1 MKELFERHGLM
12 ASAYSASPLDTLPGL
27 AELEAEGPRST
38 SGTDAE
44 FTFTIGGGKKDFQ
57 QRRLERNTSSLKRLS
72 ESSLP
77 ARAIMLIRNGVSG
90 LEYGVQPNRTVP
102 LDAHKDFDEQANILR
117 RVFEN
122 PNTEDDDFY
131 TFWGQIVED
140 LLCFDA
146 GVWEYV
152 ERPDFMPNNDILA
165 LFPVPGHTIAKN
177 VRWKGDPNQIRWQ
190 QTIGD
195 KPTFKDSELE
205 YIMQRKRSFSPFG
218 YSPLEVAVEVMDAW
232 LSLTSYQKSVASTA
246 YPRTMLYLG
255 EDVTREQ
262 ARIMRTYW
270 AMELEGK
277 GRPGIWGNTGQP
289 KVLDLKPT
297 SDQGLYI
304 VYQEMLVRTL
314 AYSFGL
320 KPQDFGL
327 ERDVNR
333 STSIVS
339 QIASIEEARKPIAR
353 LLASKINTRVI
364 PRISKIIG
372 DEKLGLM
379 EFFWIGIDPRQKKI
393 DSEINDVYLKW
404 DVKAV
409 DDVRKELDLPP
420 LPGGLGRFPPSVIK
434 ALAKAQPEFIIAIL
448 TGTDITQ
455 TISDLKEIVEPPE
468 GGNGNIQKIAAGL
481 IGNALSA
488 SKKT

>member
-1 MKELFERHGLM
+1 MKELLERHGLTKSTI
-12 ASAYSASPLDTLPGL
+12 AALPQEFL
-27 AELEAEGPRST
+27 PELEAEERS
-38 SGTDAE
+38 SISQTDAI
-44 FTFTIGGGKKDFQ
+44 FTFELGGTKSQWKK
-57 QRRLERNTSSLKRLS
+57 RRLERNTNHLKRIS

-90 LEYGVQPNRTVP
+90 LDYGVQPNHTVP
-102 LDAHKDFDEQANILR
+102 LDAHKEFGTQTDAIK
-117 RVFEN
+117 RVVEN
-122 PNTEDDDFY
+122 PNPEDDDFY
-131 TFWGQIVED
+131 TFMGQIVED

-152 ERPDFMPNNDILA
+152 PRPDFIPRNDILG

-177 VRWKGDPNQIRWQ
+177 MKWDGNPDSIRWQ
-190 QTIGD
+190 QTIG
-195 KPTFKDSELE
+195 KEPFFKDSEIE
-205 YIMQRKRSFSPFG
+205 YMMQRKRSFSPFG
-218 YSPLEVAVEVMDAW
+218 YSPLEVVVEIMDAW
-232 LSLTSYQKSVASTA
+232 LGLVSYQRSVASNA

-262 ARIMRTYW
+262 ARIMKTYW

-277 GRPGIWGNTGQP
+277 GRVGIWGNTGKP
-289 KVLDLKPT
+289 EVLDLKPT

-304 VYQEMLVRTL
+304 IYQEMLVRTL

-353 LLASKINTRVI
+353 LIAAKINTRVI
-364 PRISKIIG
+364 PRISTITG
-372 DEKLGLM
+372 DEKIGLM

-434 ALAKAQPEFIIAIL
+434 ALAKAQPEFIISIL

-455 TISDLKEIVEPPE
+455 TIENLRQVTTEPGQLAASMLKGIV
-468 GGNGNIQKIAAGL
+468 
-481 IGNALSA
+481 
-488 SKKT
+488 SK